1 MDEFLLPKSGGERLT
16 MPHYACIDIGTN
28 TVLLLVARMDETG
41 ELEEVR
47 QEQRFARLGEGLR
60 KTGKIKDANAQKALD
75 FVDEYATIAI
85 EYDVEWIKIVGTA
98 ALREAENGQ
107 ELCNRILQRA
117 GLKVN
122 LISGEEEARYAYL
135 GALSNKTH
143 LKGQNLVVDIG
154 GGSTEFIW
162 GEDGKFEE
170 AISLPIGSAKLTEKF
185 GLQDAVTAEIVEEA
199 GAHFRSFLD
208 DIKQRLPSGIDHMI
222 GTAGTFTTLAAVQF
236 QVEKYKR
243 DVIDGSKLTAA
254 QIEAILH
261 RLAKLEAKDR
271 LDLPGIDPGRE
282 DVILGGAVIAEE
294 ILRWF
299 GMDEIIISDRG
310 LRFGVV
316 LEEVGG

>member
-1 MDEFLLPKSGGERLT
+1 
-16 MPHYACIDIGTN
+16 
-28 TVLLLVARMDETG
+28 
-41 ELEEVR
+41 
-47 QEQRFARLGEGLR
+47 
-60 KTGKIKDANAQKALD
+60 
-75 FVDEYATIAI
+75 
-85 EYDVEWIKIVGTA
+85 
-98 ALREAENGQ
+98 LREAENGQ

-122 LISGEEEARYAYL
+122 LISGVEEARYAYL

-185 GLQDAVTAEIVEEA
+185 GLQGAVNSGTVEEA
-199 GAHFRSFLD
+199 GVHFRSFLD

-243 DVIDGSKLTAA
+243 DVDGSKLTAA

-261 RLAKLEAKDR
+261 RLGKLEAKDR
-271 LDLPGIDPGRE
+271 LDMPGIDPGRE

-316 LEEVGG
+316 LGEVGF